1 MHESV
6 VSETVRFFFGAS
18 EISRRKADRKSIVV
32 CRVESTT
39 NHFWG
44 PTAGENGAER
54 ITADVSP
61 AKVKAAA
68 VDSRERRP
76 LRTTAAVAVR
86 YRSIDEAAAVRY
98 RSIDE
103 AVAQRVAAALGD
115 SISTTKDDRGTS
127 SSAPFSF

>member
-1 MHESV
+1 MLESV

-86 YRSIDEAAAVRY
+86 YRSIDEA
-98 RSIDE
+98 
-103 AVAQRVAAALGD
+103 VAQRVAAALGD